1 MEEELQPNMEVWC
14 IIMRSRDSVTH
25 RITSGHFT
33 MDKKFFTKES
43 MKAGSYLRQLL
54 GLENHYSKK
63 VTSIQ
68 RDKNSVKVT
77 YGQGE
82 MVFVP
87 DDVNR
92 YFKHVNDSYGQ
103 YIEGKIVVSMAY
115 GHVDFIDVSID
126 LGQ

>member
-1 MEEELQPNMEVWC
+1 
-14 IIMRSRDSVTH
+14 
-25 RITSGHFT
+25 
-33 MDKKFFTKES
+33 MDKRFFTKES

-63 VTSIQ
+63 VTSIE
-68 RDKNSVKVT
+68 RDKTSVKVT

-92 YFKHVNDSYGQ
+92 YFKQVNKQYGLHL
-103 YIEGKIVVSMAY
+103 EGNLVVSMAY

-126 LGQ
+126 LGTGT